1 MGIVL
6 VLAVGLSLVMSGF
19 YRKRGDI
26 GAGNRRDVLI
36 ALGVTA
42 LLGLLAFLDWFLES
56 PISVFGMY
64 CGAVYVALLDKT
76 GGVRKF
82 HWVMAFLIEAASIL
96 PLFGISDDAADI
108 AGEMLVLVGGFVA
121 VTGVVDHIALG
132 RPVQTATA

>member
-1 MGIVL
+1 VGIVL